1 MTIEKAYNIWAGQY
15 DTNKN
20 STRDLDHKVTVQ
32 TLKNYNFENVIEL
45 GCGTGKNTSYLLT
58 RAEKIIAL
66 DFSQEMLN
74 IAKAKIN
81 DPSVDFQKADITK
94 KWKVNDNF
102 ADLITSSLILE
113 HIEDLGFI
121 FDQAFIKLK
130 PRGLFFISELHPFK
144 QYLGTKARYEDDSG
158 IKELTTFTHHISEF
172 INSAKR
178 NNFKLLELKEWF
190 DSETENKVPRL
201 VSFVF
206 QK

>member
-178 NNFKLLELKEWF
+178 NNFKLLEFNEWF

>member
-1 MTIEKAYNIWAGQY
+1 MTIEKAYNIWANQY

-20 STRDLDHKVTVQ
+20 STRDLDHKATVQ
-32 TLKNYNFENVIEL
+32 TLKEYKFENVIEL
-45 GCGTGKNTSYLLT
+45 GCGTGKNTLYLFK
-58 RAEKIIAL
+58 RAKKVLAL

-81 DPSVDFQKADITK
+81 DPRVNFQKADITK
-94 KWKVNDNF
+94 KWKVNDSF

-113 HIEDLGFI
+113 HIEDLDFI
-121 FDQAFIKLK
+121 FQQVFMKLK
-130 PRGLFFISELHPFK
+130 TEGLFFISELHPFK
-144 QYLGTKARYEDDSG
+144 QYSGTKARFEDEDG

-172 INSAKR
+172 TNSAKL
-178 NNFKLLELKEWF
+178 NNFKLLEFNEWF
-190 DSETENKVPRL
+190 DTETENKVPRL

>member
-20 STRDLDHKVTVQ
+20 STRDLDHKSTVQ
-32 TLKNYNFENVIEL
+32 TLKEYSFENVIEL
-45 GCGTGKNTSYLLT
+45 GCGTGKNTMYLLK
-58 RAEKIIAL
+58 RAKKVLAL

-74 IAKAKIN
+74 KAKMKIN
-81 DPSVDFQKADITK
+81 DSKVNFQKADITI
-94 KWKVNDNF
+94 KWKVSNSF

-113 HIEDLGFI
+113 HIEDLDFI

-130 PRGLFFISELHPFK
+130 PKGLFFISELHPFK

-178 NNFKLLELKEWF
+178 NNFKLLEFNEWF

>member
-20 STRDLDHKVTVQ
+20 KTRDLDHKSTVQ
-32 TLKNYNFENVIEL
+32 TLKEYNFKNVIEL

-58 RAEKIIAL
+58 RAEKVLAL

-74 IAKAKIN
+74 IAKEKII
-81 DPSVDFQKADITK
+81 DPCVSFQKADITK
-94 KWKVNDNF
+94 KWKVNDSF

-113 HIEDLGFI
+113 HIEDLDFI
-121 FDQAFIKLK
+121 FTEAFTKLK
-130 PRGLFFISELHPFK
+130 PKGLFFISELHPFK
-144 QYLGTKARYEDDSG
+144 QYLGTKARYEDEDS
-158 IKELTTFTHHISEF
+158 IKELTTFTHHISEY

-190 DSETENKVPRL
+190 DNETETKVPRL
-201 VSFVF
+201 ISFVF

>member
-20 STRDLDHKVTVQ
+20 STRDLDHKSTVQ
-32 TLKNYNFENVIEL
+32 TLKEYNFENVIEL

-58 RAEKIIAL
+58 RANKVLAL

-74 IAKAKIN
+74 IAKVKII
-81 DPSVDFQKADITK
+81 DPHVNFQKADITK
-94 KWKVNDNF
+94 KWKVNDNS

-113 HIEDLGFI
+113 HIEDLDFI
-121 FDQAFIKLK
+121 FNQALIKLK
-130 PRGLFFISELHPFK
+130 PKGLFFISELHPFK
-144 QYLGTKARYEDDSG
+144 QYLGTKARYEDEGG

-178 NNFKLLELKEWF
+178 NNFELLEFNEWF
-190 DSETENKVPRL
+190 DSETKNEVPRL